1 MTTLTKLKIK
11 MWLKKL
17 EMKRNE
23 RKHLMSLVKVMDAAD
38 TLYAF
43 ESATWKII
51 CDLQLHKRVEDTKA
65 FTFKYPNIG
74 KEITCIAVVKPLQDD
89 KPEESEEDEDRK
101 VD

>member
-43 ESATWKII
+43 DWREREFLGEDLAREIGHGCHPDGMLVKAVDGDKIGVI
-51 CDLQLHKRVEDTKA
+51 LNGE
-65 FTFKYPNIG
+65 
-74 KEITCIAVVKPLQDD
+74 VKVLA
-89 KPEESEEDEDRK
+89 
-101 VD
+101 